1 MKRVFS
7 AWGMEGC
14 ELAYRLAEGTDRP
27 PHSEE
32 TPRLLWTVEAGSFEE
47 AMAIRN
53 LRNGWEPYC
62 PSGEPSACPKC
73 AAIYYPDDFGQC
85 WRCDHVA

>member
-7 AWGMEGC
+7 AWGIEGC
-14 ELAYRLAEGTDRP
+14 ELAYRLAEGVERP
-27 PHSEE
+27 AFSEE
-32 TPRLLWTVEAGSFEE
+32 TPVLLWTIEVGSLEE

-53 LRNGWEPYC
+53 LRNGWEPFE
-62 PSGEPSACPKC
+62 PSGEPAHCPHC
-73 AAIYYPDDFGQC
+73 SAIYYPDDGGQC